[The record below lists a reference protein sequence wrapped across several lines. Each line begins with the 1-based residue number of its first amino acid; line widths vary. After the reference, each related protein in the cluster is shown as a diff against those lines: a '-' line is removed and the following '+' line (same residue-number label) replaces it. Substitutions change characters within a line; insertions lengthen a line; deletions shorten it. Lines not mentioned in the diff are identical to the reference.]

1 MYQRQV
7 SFGEAIQ
14 RAFSNYCN
22 FRGRASRSEYWW
34 FCLFNCIIMI
44 PLNIG
49 NTIMSASHVMSSYD
63 PYYGYTSAPEPSL
76 NIFMIIMG
84 LYSLAIL
91 LPTLGLCWRRLHDI
105 GKAGG
110 WYFIGLIPFVGAII
124 LIVWFCKES
133 EPTENRFGPV
143 PNLAVQNNQYR
154 PY

>member
-1 MYQRQV
+1 MFQRQV
-7 SFGEAIQ
+7 SFDEAIQ

-22 FRGRASRSEYWW
+22 FQGRASRSEYWW
-34 FCLFNCIIMI
+34 FCLFNIIIMM

-49 NTIMSASHVMSSYD
+49 NTIMTARSMPTYD
-63 PYYGYTSAPEPSL
+63 PYTGYYSAPEPSL
-76 NIFMIIMG
+76 NIFAIIML

-91 LPTLGLCWRRLHDI
+91 LPTLGLIWRRLHDI

-110 WYFIGLIPFVGAII
+110 WYFIGLIPIVGIII
-124 LIVWFCKES
+124 LLVWFCQQS

-143 PNLAVQNNQYR
+143 PNLEMPNDQYR

>member
-34 FCLFNCIIMI
+34 FCLFNIIVML
-44 PLNIG
+44 PLNIA
-49 NTIMSASHVMSSYD
+49 NTVMAPSQAISAYD
-63 PYYGYTSAPEPSL
+63 PYTGYTSVPEPSL
-76 NIFMIIMG
+76 NIFGIIM
-84 LYSLAIL
+84 LIYSLAIL
-91 LPTLGLCWRRLHDI
+91 LPTLGLIWRRLHDI

-110 WYFIGLIPFVGAII
+110 WYFIVLIPVVGAIV
-124 LIVWFCKES
+124 LIVWFCQAS

-143 PNLAVQNNQYR
+143 PNLAVQNNQ
-154 PY
+154 